1 MEEITKQIQ
10 NYNLP
15 TSENLYQQTTQSNE
29 SYYTIDP
36 PTTITNNNLTP
47 NISQTSI
54 FKKSYRKEIV
64 IAKVIISELQE
75 KINKKNIHVYIG
87 VFGEIFSIIYYIA
100 SHMNASH
107 LSIGIY

>member
-1 MEEITKQIQ
+1 MKIYNEYIKYIMEEITKLIQ

-15 TSENLYQQTTQSNE
+15 TSENVYQQTTQSNE

-36 PTTITNNNLTP
+36 PTTITNNNITP
-47 NISQTSI
+47 NQSQTSI

-75 KINKKNIHVYIG
+75 KINKKAHREQNMPARG
-87 VFGEIFSIIYYIA
+87 KR
-100 SHMNASH
+100 
-107 LSIGIY
+107 LQ